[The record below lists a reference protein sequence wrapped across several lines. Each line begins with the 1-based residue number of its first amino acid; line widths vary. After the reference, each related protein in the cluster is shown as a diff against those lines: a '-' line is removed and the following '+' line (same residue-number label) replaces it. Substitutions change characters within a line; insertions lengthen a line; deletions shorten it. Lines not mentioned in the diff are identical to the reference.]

1 MSIIQ
6 IVGTELPSTACGDV
20 RTIELLPVVGWTFN
34 YNINSDII
42 LTTLTG
48 GGTANAINSMAVI
61 QTTASAAS
69 SVKIETVN
77 ALRYTPGYAAYG
89 GG

>member
-1 MSIIQ
+1 M
-6 IVGTELPSTACGDV
+6 LP
-20 RTIELLPVVGWTFN
+20 IWTFN